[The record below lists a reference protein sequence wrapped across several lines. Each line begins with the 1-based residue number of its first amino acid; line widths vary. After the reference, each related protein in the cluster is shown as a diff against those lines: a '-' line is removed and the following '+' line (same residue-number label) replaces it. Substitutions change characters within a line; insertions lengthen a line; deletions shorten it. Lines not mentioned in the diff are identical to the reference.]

1 MSGLPPPGS
10 RQVATTLRVANESTE
25 IEPSPR
31 LDTYRYRESRL
42 T

>member
-10 RQVATTLRVANESTE
+10 RHVLTTLRCLNEINE

-31 LDTYRYRESRL
+31 LDT
-42 T
+42 